1 MYVWD
6 LAEGLE
12 HSRNSIYSTV
22 FLFTSY
28 GQEARY
34 SQFLHCVPS
43 KYLIHIWLLCLKYI
57 CALQNLVLYYRV
69 YIILMHLKH
78 LEDNS

>member
-12 HSRNSIYSTV
+12 HSRNSIYSTA

-34 SQFLHCVPS
+34 SQFLHCVRG
-43 KYLIHIWLLCLKYI
+43 KYLINIWLLSPEIHLCSAEFGF
-57 CALQNLVLYYRV
+57 ALQSLY
-69 YIILMHLKH
+69 HF
-78 LEDNS
+78 DAS